1 MLAATFRLSRASL
14 SRALLPLA
22 AHPPAGSCRAFT
34 GSSRV
39 ASNDS
44 DADFRPRS
52 KAAPAGDINAEIA
65 KVGAR
70 GGCAADPPRA

>member
-1 MLAATFRLSRASL
+1 MLASTFRLSRASL

-34 GSSRV
+34 RSSRV

-52 KAAPAGDINAEIA
+52 KAPAGGDINAEIA